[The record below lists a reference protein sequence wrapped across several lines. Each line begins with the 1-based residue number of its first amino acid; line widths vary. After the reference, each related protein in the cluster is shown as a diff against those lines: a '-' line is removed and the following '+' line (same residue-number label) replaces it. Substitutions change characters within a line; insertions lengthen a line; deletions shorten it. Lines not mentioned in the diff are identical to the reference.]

1 VAETRFYGGQAVIEG
16 VMMRGRDV
24 YATAVR
30 RRDGSVV
37 VDRRPVPHFLEGW
50 RIAKWPLIRGS
61 FALVEA
67 LTLGIRSLQF
77 SGNVAMQDEL
87 AAEAE
92 KPAEERPP
100 EKVRRRPWGTALV
113 LAAVGALLVVVVA
126 PRLAPWLQAKYSWV
140 GSIEQATL
148 YARIGLGALFALFLA
163 GLLAPN
169 PKRDS
174 APQNLDDYA
183 LWLAMLP
190 AFSIGI
196 GLFVLLPSYL
206 AGLVKTEGGYGV
218 AILKNLLEGAIRLV
232 VILGYIA
239 LIGQMKQVRRVFQ
252 YHGAEHKVINALEIE
267 GSATEEGA
275 ARNSPLHPRCGTAF
289 LLLFIVLKIIVGCF
303 FGWPAPLVRFALR
316 LAMVPVVAALAYE
329 ATRLAGKYRNSPIV
343 RALSAPGLL
352 LQRLTTREP
361 EPPMV
366 QVAMYALA
374 AVAPEV
380 VLPAGWAEPGEFKPA
395 PEPAAT

>member
-77 SGNVAMQDEL
+77 SGNVALQDEA

-92 KPAEERPP
+92 KPAEPVAPKPARSRGRWLE
-100 EKVRRRPWGTALV
+100 ALV
-113 LAAVGALLVVVVA
+113 VAAVGGVCYRFLAPKLVPRLTGLMPAGTTSSEALEAIRVLVVAAFALLVVVMLLW
-126 PRLAPWLQAKYSWV
+126 PRSKAEPS
-140 GSIEQATL
+140 
-148 YARIGLGALFALFLA
+148 
-163 GLLAPN
+163 
-169 PKRDS
+169 
-174 APQNLDDYA
+174 PQGLDDSA

-190 AFSIGI
+190 AFAIGI
-196 GLFVLLPSYL
+196 GLFVLLPSWL
-206 AGLVKTEGGYGV
+206 AGLARVEGGYGV
-218 AILKNLLEGAIRLV
+218 AVLKNLLEGAIRLA

-239 LIGQMKQVRRVFQ
+239 AIGQMKQVRRVFQ

-267 GSATEEGA
+267 GTADEEA
-275 ARNSPLHPRCGTAF
+275 ASRNSPLHPRCGTAF
-289 LLLFIVLKIIVGCF
+289 LLLFIVLKVIVGCF
-303 FGWPAPLVRFALR
+303 FGWPVWYVRLALR
-316 LAMVPVVAALAYE
+316 LAMVPVVAALAFE
-329 ATRLAGKYRNSPIV
+329 ATRFAGKHRNSPIV
-343 RALSAPGLL
+343 RAVSAPGLL

-361 EPPMV
+361 EAPMI

-380 VLPAGWAEPGEFKPA
+380 SLPASWPA
-395 PEPAAT
+395 PAEFEPASPRT

>member
-1 VAETRFYGGQAVIEG
+1 VSETRFYGGQAVIEG

-50 RIAKWPLIRGS
+50 RIAKWPLVRGS
-61 FALVEA
+61 FALIEA

-77 SGNVAMQDEL
+77 SGNVALRDEL
-87 AAEAE
+87 EAEAE
-92 KPAEERPP
+92 KPVEPAPAKPAGSSGRWVE
-100 EKVRRRPWGTALV
+100 ALV
-113 LAAVGALLVVVVA
+113 LAVVGVVCYRFLAPKLVPLATRMMPAGTSPGDALEAVRVLVVAAFALLIV
-126 PRLAPWLQAKYSWV
+126 
-140 GSIEQATL
+140 ATL
-148 YARIGLGALFALFLA
+148 LWPRSKAT
-163 GLLAPN
+163 P
-169 PKRDS
+169 S
-174 APQNLDDYA
+174 PQSLDDSA

-190 AFSIGI
+190 AFAVGI
-196 GLFVLLPSYL
+196 GLFVLLPSWL
-206 AGLVKTEGGYGV
+206 AGLARVEGGYGV
-218 AILKNLLEGAIRLV
+218 AVLRNLLEGVIRLA

-252 YHGAEHKVINALEIE
+252 YHGAEHKVINALEME
-267 GSATEEGA
+267 GSATEDGA

-303 FGWPAPLVRFALR
+303 FGWPTPLLRFALR
-316 LAMVPVVAALAYE
+316 LAMVPVVAALAFE
-329 ATRLAGKYRNSPIV
+329 ATRFAGQHRNSPV
-343 RALSAPGLL
+343 VKALSAPGLL

-361 EPPMV
+361 EAPMI

-380 VLPAGWAEPGEFKPA
+380 ALPAGWPAPAELKPA
-395 PEPAAT
+395 KGEV